1 MSPINE
7 YRADWPAHRVKNY
20 GRLTV
25 GQTAYYS
32 RSKLHELPDVAGEFE
47 IVSLG
52 PCESGVI
59 VDMTDGA
66 SRVRCHV
73 WVSANEHR
81 HCSVT
86 LRETFHIVRHA
97 PSQREMCV

>member
-1 MSPINE
+1 MNNL
-7 YRADWPAHRVKNY
+7 YRIHPR
-20 GRLTV
+20 
-25 GQTAYYS
+25 
-32 RSKLHELPDVAGEFE
+32 
-47 IVSLG
+47 
-52 PCESGVI
+52 
-59 VDMTDGA
+59 
-66 SRVRCHV
+66 HV